1 MSPNAQETQQP
12 LDHARAIAGDEVAV
26 APSVGGQVL
35 QYSRGKVLT

>member
-1 MSPNAQETQQP
+1 MWPNSQETQQP
-12 LDHARAIAGDEVAV
+12 LDRARDLAGDEVAV